1 MNAILEELSK
11 SLPDAHEAVQVTVR
25 LVAAL
30 IAGAVVGLQRE
41 HSHAPAGLRTHMLVS
56 MGVTLFVFMGV
67 DVGMGQDAQSRV
79 LQGIAT
85 GVGFLG
91 AGAILKMKDSL
102 EVHGLTTAAGIWMT
116 AAIGVAIGFGR
127 LGVAAIGVAFAWFV
141 LAIVVKTEARPHR
154 AAEYPDP

>member
-1 MNAILEELSK
+1 MNVILEELSK
-11 SLPDAHEAVQVTVR
+11 SLPDAHEVARVTIR
-25 LVAAL
+25 LLAAL
-30 IAGAVVGLQRE
+30 IAGAIVGLQRE

-154 AAEYPDP
+154 GGENAEP